1 MNKCLTT
8 SHCHYSLQH
17 NVNNSIESRCHTYFH
32 REVGPM
38 YSSGPVLSKLKI
50 KCSYG
55 SEYTPEHDREK
66 CLTLLY
72 GPKSEKVDAIMKILA
87 ELNGLTMG
95 EDIIG
100 VSMYFEYSAY
110 I

>member
-1 MNKCLTT
+1 MK
-8 SHCHYSLQH
+8 
-17 NVNNSIESRCHTYFH
+17 IE
-32 REVGPM
+32 
-38 YSSGPVLSKLKI
+38 
-50 KCSYG
+50 CSYG

-95 EDIIG
+95 EDIEGACGQLRRTITRMNVG
-100 VSMYFEYSAY
+100 AFGRRRGLTP
-110 I
+110 